1 MKSFTCSS
9 LGVAGIALVGMMM
22 SPNLVAFA
30 ADYETTDF
38 AGRAPTKDEL
48 IDALKPPYKTRG
60 LKRDPS
66 IKPKA
71 ANLDSITFEFNSD
84 KLTEQG
90 KSTLNELGAALTSE
104 QLQGYTFDLQG
115 HTDAVGSSEYNL
127 ALSKRR
133 ADAVKRFLTAQFQ
146 IDSSRLKTVGKGET
160 DLKDSDHPASEVNR
174 RVQIITKN

>member
-1 MKSFTCSS
+1 MKSFN
-9 LGVAGIALVGMMM
+9 LGLAGFVLVGIVTSSYPAM
-22 SPNLVAFA
+22 A
-30 ADYETTDF
+30 AGEYETTDF

-90 KSTLNELGAALTSE
+90 KTTLNELGSALTSE
-104 QLQGYTFDLQG
+104 QLQGYGFDLQG

-133 ADAVKRFLTAQFQ
+133 AEAVKRYLTAQFQ
-146 IDSSRLKTVGKGET
+146 IDASRLKTVGKGET
-160 DLKDSDHPASEVNR
+160 DLKDPAQPASEINR
-174 RVQIITKN
+174 RVQIVTKN

>member
-1 MKSFTCSS
+1 MKSFI
-9 LGVAGIALVGMMM
+9 LGLVGFSLVGIVM
-22 SPNLVAFA
+22 SSPPTMA
-30 ADYETTDF
+30 AGEYETTDF

-48 IDALKPPYKTRG
+48 IGALKPPYKTRG

-84 KLTEQG
+84 QLTEQG
-90 KSTLNELGAALTSE
+90 KTTLNELGAALTSE
-104 QLQGYTFDLQG
+104 QLQGYGFDLQG

-133 ADAVKRFLTAQFQ
+133 ADSVKRYLTAQFQ
-146 IDSSRLKTVGKGET
+146 IDGSRLKTVGKGET
-160 DLKDSDHPASEVNR
+160 DLKDPSQPASEANR